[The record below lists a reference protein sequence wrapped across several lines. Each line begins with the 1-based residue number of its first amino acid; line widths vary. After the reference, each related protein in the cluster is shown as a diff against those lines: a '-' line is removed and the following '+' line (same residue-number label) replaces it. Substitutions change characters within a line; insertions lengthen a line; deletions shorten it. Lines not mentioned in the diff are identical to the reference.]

1 MTLELSK
8 MGFGITGTVPQDI
21 VRELAP
27 RVEEAGFRSLWFN
40 HAGEGDA
47 LASMQT
53 AAEVTSRLRLI
64 SGVIPVDR
72 VPVTSIVESVRN
84 RDLPLDRVVIGIG
97 ASAKPSPLTTV
108 LDAAAYLH
116 EHLQAKVFVG
126 ALGPKMRR
134 LAVRETEGVLL
145 NWLTPE
151 AARKAV
157 ADKMQDLA
165 DLPDKQAEI
174 SVYVRVAMGEASRPM
189 LEQQAG
195 HYATI
200 PSYAANFKRLGF
212 SALDAAVYGDTPA
225 EIQQG
230 IAPYVGA
237 IDEVVVRA
245 ITPGDALDELLVLVE
260 AVAG

>member
-1 MTLELSK
+1 MALDLSK
-8 MGFGITGTVPQDI
+8 MGFGITGTVPQDV

-27 RVEEAGFRSLWFN
+27 RVEQAGFRSLWFN
-40 HAGEGDA
+40 HAGAGDA
-47 LASMQT
+47 LVSIQT
-53 AAEVTSRLRLI
+53 AAAVTSRLRLL

-72 VPVTSIVESVRN
+72 VPVASIVESVRS

-108 LDAAAYLH
+108 SDAAAYLH
-116 EHLQAKVFVG
+116 EQLQAKVFVG

-145 NWLTPE
+145 NWLTPG
-151 AARKAV
+151 AALQAV
-157 ADKMQDLA
+157 ADKEQDLK
-165 DLPDKQAEI
+165 DLPGKSAKV

-195 HYATI
+195 HYAVI
-200 PSYAANFKRLGF
+200 PSYAANFERLGF
-212 SALDAAVYGDTPA
+212 SALDAAVYGDTAA

-230 IAPYVGA
+230 IAPYVGT

-245 ITPGDALDELLVLVE
+245 ITPGDELAELLALVE